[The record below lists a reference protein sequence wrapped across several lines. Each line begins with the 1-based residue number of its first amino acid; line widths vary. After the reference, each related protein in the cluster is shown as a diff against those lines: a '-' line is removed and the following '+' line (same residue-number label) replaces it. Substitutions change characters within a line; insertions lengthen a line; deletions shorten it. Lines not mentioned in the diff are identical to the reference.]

1 MKFNQKSAKYIF
13 NFLFFNIISILVNK
27 NYILAKLISNSK
39 NLDIKDLMKAFI
51 TGVNGQ
57 DGSYLAEFLINKG
70 YEVHGTI
77 RRSSSIN
84 TSKIDHIISQHQGE
98 ELFLYYSDLLDS
110 SSLTN
115 LISNIN
121 PDEIYNLAAQ
131 SHVAVS
137 FQNPLFTTETS
148 TVGPLTILESIRNV
162 NKDIKFYQASSS
174 EMYGGTTQEALNED
188 SKFDPKSPY
197 AAAKVFAFEIS
208 KVYRESYDLFAT
220 NGILFNHESP
230 RRGETF
236 VTRKISKAV
245 GRISVG
251 IQSKLTLGNL
261 EAFRDWGFAGDY
273 VEAMWRILQHAVPD
287 DWVIATGETHS
298 VKEFAEKAFNYVGL
312 NAEEYVET
320 SDKYL
325 RPNEV
330 EYLLGDPTKAQKE
343 LDWKPNL
350 RFDDLVKLMVEH
362 DINEAKKEQTL
373 LKEGLISPTW
383 ESPLSS

>member
-1 MKFNQKSAKYIF
+1 MKRKVA
-13 NFLFFNIISILVNK
+13 L
-27 NYILAKLISNSK
+27 
-39 NLDIKDLMKAFI
+39 I
-51 TGVNGQ
+51 TGITGQ
-57 DGSYLAEFLINKG
+57 DGAYLAEFLLTKN

-84 TSKIDHIISQHQGE
+84 TEKIDHLISNHQGDN
-98 ELFLYYSDLLDS
+98 LFLYYSDLLDS

-115 LISNIN
+115 LISNIRPN
-121 PDEIYNLAAQ
+121 EVYNLAAQ

-148 TVGPLTILESIRNV
+148 TVGPLSLLESIRNID
-162 NKDIKFYQASSS
+162 KDIKFYQASSS
-174 EMYGGTTQEALNED
+174 EMYGGAERVALNEE

-197 AAAKVFAFEIS
+197 AAAKVFAYDIS
-208 KVYRESYDLFAT
+208 KIYRESYDMFAT

-273 VEAMWRILQHAVPD
+273 VEAMWRILQHDKPE

-298 VKEFAEKAFNYVGL
+298 VSEFVEEAFSYVDLEESDYVATSEKY
-312 NAEEYVET
+312 Y
-320 SDKYL
+320 

-330 EYLLGDPTKAQKE
+330 EYLLGDPSKAE
-343 LDWKPNL
+343 SRLGWKPNVM
-350 RFDDLVKLMVEH
+350 FKDLVKLMVEN
-362 DINEAKKEQTL
+362 DIKEAKKEYTL

-383 ESPLSS
+383 EHPLSIKN

>member
-1 MKFNQKSAKYIF
+1 
-13 NFLFFNIISILVNK
+13 
-27 NYILAKLISNSK
+27 
-39 NLDIKDLMKAFI
+39 MKAFV
-51 TGVNGQ
+51 TGINGQ
-57 DGSYLAEFLINKG
+57 DGSYLAEFLIRKG

-84 TSKIDHIISQHQGE
+84 TEKIDHIISEHQGDK
-98 ELFLYYSDLLDS
+98 LFLYHSDLLDS

-115 LISNIN
+115 LISNIMPN
-121 PDEIYNLAAQ
+121 EIYNLAAQ

-148 TVGPLTILESIRNV
+148 TVGPLSLLESIRNID
-162 NKDIKFYQASSS
+162 KDIKFYQASSS
-174 EMYGGTTQEALNED
+174 EMYGGAEKVALNEY

-197 AAAKVFAFEIS
+197 AAAKVFAYEIS
-208 KVYRESYDLFAT
+208 KIYRDSYSMFAS

-261 EAFRDWGFAGDY
+261 NAFRDWGYAGDY
-273 VEAMWRILQHAVPD
+273 VEAMWQILQHEKPD

-298 VKEFAEKAFNYVGL
+298 VSEFVKEAFSYIGVEEEKYVT
-312 NAEEYVET
+312 T
-320 SDKYL
+320 SEKYF

-330 EYLLGDPTKAQKE
+330 EYLLGDSSKAKKVLGWE
-343 LDWKPNL
+343 PKVKFN
-350 RFDDLVKLMVEH
+350 DLVKLMVEH
-362 DINEAKKEQTL
+362 DINEAKKEYTL

-383 ESPLSS
+383 ENPVKI

>member
-1 MKFNQKSAKYIF
+1 
-13 NFLFFNIISILVNK
+13 
-27 NYILAKLISNSK
+27 
-39 NLDIKDLMKAFI
+39 MKAFI
-51 TGVNGQ
+51 TGINGQ
-57 DGSYLAEFLINKG
+57 DGSYLAELLISKN

-84 TSKIDHIISQHQGE
+84 TEKIDHLISNHQGDN
-98 ELFLYYSDLLDS
+98 LFLYYSDLLDS

-115 LISNIN
+115 LISNIRPN
-121 PDEIYNLAAQ
+121 EVYNLAAQ

-148 TVGPLTILESIRNV
+148 TVGPLSLLESIRNID
-162 NKDIKFYQASSS
+162 KDIKFYQASSS
-174 EMYGGTTQEALNED
+174 EMYGGAERVALNEE

-197 AAAKVFAFEIS
+197 AAAKVFAYDIS
-208 KVYRESYDLFAT
+208 KIYRESYDMFAT

-273 VEAMWRILQHAVPD
+273 VEAMWRILQHDKPE

-298 VKEFAEKAFNYVGL
+298 VSEFVKEAFSYVDLEESDYVATSEKY
-312 NAEEYVET
+312 Y
-320 SDKYL
+320 

-330 EYLLGDPTKAQKE
+330 EYLLGDPSKAE
-343 LDWKPNL
+343 SRLGWKPNVM
-350 RFDDLVKLMVEH
+350 FKDLVKLMVEN
-362 DINEAKKEQTL
+362 DIKEAKKEYTL

-383 ESPLSS
+383 EHPLSIKN

>member
-1 MKFNQKSAKYIF
+1 
-13 NFLFFNIISILVNK
+13 
-27 NYILAKLISNSK
+27 
-39 NLDIKDLMKAFI
+39 MKAFV
-51 TGVNGQ
+51 TGINGQ
-57 DGSYLAEFLINKG
+57 DGSYLAEFLLGKN

-84 TSKIDHIISQHQGE
+84 TDKIDHLISKYQGDG
-98 ELFLYYSDLLDS
+98 LYLYYSDLLDS

-115 LISNIN
+115 LISNIM
-121 PDEIYNLAAQ
+121 PDEVYNLAAQ

-137 FQNPLFTTETS
+137 FQNPLFTTQTS
-148 TVGPLTILESIRNV
+148 TVGPLTLLESIRNV
-162 NKDIKFYQASSS
+162 DKSIKFYQASSS
-174 EMYGGTTQEALNED
+174 EMYGGADRSALNED

-197 AAAKVFAFEIS
+197 AAAKVFAYEIS
-208 KVYRESYDLFAT
+208 KIYRESYGLFAC

-261 EAFRDWGFAGDY
+261 SAFRDWGFAGDY
-273 VEAMWRILQHAVPD
+273 VEAMWKILQHEKSD

-298 VKEFAEKAFNYVGL
+298 VSEFVEEAFSYINL
-312 NAEEYVET
+312 NEENYVET
-320 SDKYL
+320 SKKYF

-330 EYLLGDPTKAQKE
+330 EYLLGDASKANKA
-343 LDWKPNL
+343 LNWRPNL
-350 RFDDLVKLMVEH
+350 MFKDLVKLMVEH
-362 DINEAKKEQTL
+362 DINEAKKEYTL
-373 LKEGLISPTW
+373 LKEGLITPTW
-383 ESPLSS
+383 EHPVKI